1 MVITNY
7 VYQENGVLEPVLLRS
22 FQAVAE
28 RRGFSAA
35 AQQLGL
41 RQSTVSGHVRKLEE
55 SCGRRLFLRDTH
67 RVQLTPDGE
76 AMLGFARSVLDA
88 DARARRHFTAGK
100 LRGKLRFGASED
112 VLLQGLPGILRD
124 FTRENPHVDLEL
136 TVGQSG
142 ALHARLEA
150 GELDLLFAKRQE
162 GDPRGRGVWKEPLVW
177 IARPGFEPDPAEPLP
192 LILLAPPSI
201 TRLRVLEAM
210 ERAGR
215 AWRLVCSSS
224 SQSGVDA
231 AALAGLGVAPHAA
244 SLVPAGLVT
253 LQGRGLPA
261 LGEVE
266 FVVMGARRGPA
277 LALSALIEESAD
289 RLRRPAS

>member
-1 MVITNY
+1 M
-7 VYQENGVLEPVLLRS
+7 LDPVLLRS

-28 RRGFSAA
+28 LRGFSAA

-41 RQSTVSGHVRKLEE
+41 RQSTVSGHVRRLEE
-55 SCGRRLFLRDTH
+55 ACGRRLFLRDTH
-67 RVQLTPDGE
+67 RVRLTPDGE
-76 AMLGFARSVLDA
+76 AMLGFARSVLDTE
-88 DARARRHFTAGK
+88 ARARRHFTSGK

-112 VLLQGLPGILRD
+112 VLLQGLPEILRD
-124 FTRENPHVDLEL
+124 FTRENPRVDLEL

-142 ALHARLEA
+142 ALHALLAEGA
-150 GELDLLFAKRQE
+150 LDLVFAKRPE
-162 GDPRGRGVWKEPLVW
+162 GDARGRGVWKEPLVW
-177 IARPGFEPDPAEPLP
+177 IARPGFAPDPAEPLP

-210 ERAGR
+210 EREGR

-224 SQSGVDA
+224 TQTGVDA

-244 SLVPAGLVT
+244 SLVPAGLEI
-253 LQGRGLPA
+253 LSGPGLPS

-266 FVVMGARRGPA
+266 FVVTGARRGPA
-277 LALSALIEESAD
+277 LALSALIEASGD
-289 RLRRPAS
+289 RLRRPSA

>member
-1 MVITNY
+1 M
-7 VYQENGVLEPVLLRS
+7 LEPQLLRS

-28 RRGFSAA
+28 RRGFTAA

-55 SCGRRLFLRDTH
+55 ACGRRLFLRDTH
-67 RVQLTPDGE
+67 RVELTPDGE

-88 DARARRHFTAGK
+88 EARARRHFTAGR

-124 FTRENPHVDLEL
+124 FTRDHPRVDLEL

-142 ALHARLEA
+142 ELHARMAA
-150 GELDLLFAKRQE
+150 GELDLLFAKRPE

-177 IARPGFEPDPAEPLP
+177 MARPGFEPDPSEPLP

-210 ERAGR
+210 EREGR

-224 SQSGVDA
+224 TQTGVDA

-253 LQGRGLPA
+253 LQSAGLPA

-277 LALSALIEESAD
+277 LALAALIEASAD
-289 RLRRPAS
+289 RLRRPAA